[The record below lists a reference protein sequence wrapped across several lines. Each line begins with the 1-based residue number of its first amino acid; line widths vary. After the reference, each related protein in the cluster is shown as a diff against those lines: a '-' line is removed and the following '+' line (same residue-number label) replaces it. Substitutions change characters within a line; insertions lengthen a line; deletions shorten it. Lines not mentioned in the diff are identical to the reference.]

1 MKLEVFG
8 EAKEVKQV
16 VRLNIK
22 RREYGIQI
30 FVCDDDGRILPKG
43 NILFINEQGVNLN
56 NYFDSAFGLPI
67 DKDCIKVV

>member
-1 MKLEVFG
+1 MIIEVFG

-30 FVCDDDGRILPKG
+30 
-43 NILFINEQGVNLN
+43 
-56 NYFDSAFGLPI
+56 
-67 DKDCIKVV
+67 